1 MPQNVRTLAV
11 VIATIVLIVGT
22 YLAYEKYTRRSHVVS
37 MVEETAARLRKSL
50 EAQGAAGAAAGADA
64 HAAHADAQVTT
75 LRRMNAS
82 SFRPLADAADDYLV
96 TSREILRRNA
106 DMETLHARLTASL
119 DALQAHIKADRGRA
133 DWTREAV
140 RLKQGLDK
148 DVRDYR
154 IAVESYRSLLQTLPA
169 SQARIAQFVEAAALV
184 DEQTIAAARKRALD
198 DFAAT
203 DENIRQT
210 ASLGASPR

>member
-1 MPQNVRTLAV
+1 MTKNVRTLSV

-22 YLAYEKYTRRSHVVS
+22 YLAYEKYTRRSSVVS

-50 EAQGAAGAAAGADA
+50 EAQGVAAGADA
-64 HAAHADAQVTT
+64 HAAHADAQVTK
-75 LRRMNAS
+75 LRSMNAS

-96 TSREILRRNA
+96 TTREILRRNA
-106 DMETLHARLTASL
+106 DMETLRARLSASL

-140 RLKQGLDK
+140 RLKQLLDK

-154 IAVESYRSLLQTLPA
+154 IAVDSYRSLLQTLPA

-184 DEQTIAAARKRALD
+184 DDQTIAAARKRALD

-210 ASLGASPR
+210 ASLGATPR